1 MNYAKQASYY
11 YYMKDL
17 QHVSMIH
24 LLSETGVEVS
34 SPILC
39 NGSKGQIP
47 DKQES
52 GANNGKERIMC
63 PVCRT
68 IVVRRVYRRH
78 YETMHCVQ
86 APVTCQFCF
95 KVKCV

>member
-1 MNYAKQASYY
+1 MSYFSNDKYFGILAEPASP
-11 YYMKDL
+11 
-17 QHVSMIH
+17 V
-24 LLSETGVEVS
+24 
-34 SPILC
+34 LC
-39 NGSKGQIP
+39 NGSKGSP
-47 DKQES
+47 TDKPEPS
-52 GANNGKERIMC
+52 TNNGKERIMC

-95 KVKCV
+95 KVCTVIVEVTKRC